1 MLINN
6 GKGVINENKKLMEAY
21 QKSEANNKD
30 ITDKVSKL
38 IEQGIITEEQFDNVL
53 NDSKVK

>member
-1 MLINN
+1 
-6 GKGVINENKKLMEAY
+6 MEAY
-21 QKSEANNKD
+21 QKSETNNKD